1 LRAPH
6 VRAFADRTSLGTFR
20 NLVKPYRIGFIL
32 ENTLGNA
39 TFAMHLRE
47 WAGRDPEI
55 DPVFASVDSFAD
67 DVWQKIPG
75 VRRNWTVLGS
85 LRARGALREL
95 EAGGECEALYVHTQL
110 LALFLRRQMHRTP
123 TVLSLDATPINMDQ
137 LDPGYG
143 ATKRVA
149 AFERVK
155 NAINART
162 YRVAGRLIGFSRWVG
177 DSLQRDYR
185 LPPQQVEVIPPG
197 VDLDIWQPPAAA
209 TARRS
214 PASEAKTIRLLFVG
228 GQFQRKG
235 GPMLLRALLALR
247 QQVPQVGWELD
258 IATGDNV
265 DDLPPGVRVHR
276 GLAAQSQQLVELFQ
290 NADVFVLPTLGD
302 TFGLVLVE
310 AMACGV
316 PVVATRVGALPEVVG
331 EPDAP
336 DAAGL
341 LVAPG
346 DDAALTAALRELGT
360 NDKLRQQLATSARAR
375 AERHF
380 DGRRN
385 FQRLLDRLKDLAETR
400 RRTRGGYTTDPA
412 RLAQSV

>member
-1 LRAPH
+1 
-6 VRAFADRTSLGTFR
+6 
-20 NLVKPYRIGFIL
+20 VKPYRIGFIL

-39 TFAMHLRE
+39 TFAMHLRQ
-47 WAGRDPEI
+47 WAQHDPQI

-67 DVWQKIPG
+67 DIWQKIPG

-85 LRARGALREL
+85 LRARAALREL
-95 EAGGECEALYVHTQL
+95 EAGGACEALYVHTQL

-143 ATKRVA
+143 TTKRVA
-149 AFERVK
+149 ALERLK
-155 NAINART
+155 NAVNART

-177 DSLQRDYR
+177 DSLERDYR
-185 LPPQQVEVIPPG
+185 LPAEQVEVIPPG
-197 VDLDIWQPPAAA
+197 VDLEIWRPAA
-209 TARRS
+209 TPRDVT
-214 PASEAKTIRLLFVG
+214 PAASNTIRMLFVG
-228 GQFQRKG
+228 GQFRRKG

-247 QQVPQVGWELD
+247 DQVPQVNWELD
-258 IATGDNV
+258 IATGDEI

-276 GLAAQSQQLVELFQ
+276 GLAAQSKQLVELFQ

-316 PVVATRVGALPEVVG
+316 PVVTTRVGALPEVVG
-331 EPDAP
+331 EADSL

-341 LVAPG
+341 LVPPG
-346 DDAALTAALRELGT
+346 DEAALTVALRELGS
-360 NDKLRQQLATSARAR
+360 NDELRQRLATSARAR
-375 AERHF
+375 AQRHF

-400 RRTRGGYTTDPA
+400 RRTRGRQSTDAVP
-412 RLAQSV
+412 LAHSA

>member
-1 LRAPH
+1 
-6 VRAFADRTSLGTFR
+6 
-20 NLVKPYRIGFIL
+20 VKPYRIGFIL

-47 WAGRDPEI
+47 WARRDPQI

-67 DVWQKIPG
+67 DVWQRIPG

-85 LRARGALREL
+85 LRARSALREL
-95 EAGGECEALYVHTQL
+95 EAGGECEALYIHTQL
-110 LALFLRRQMHRTP
+110 LALFLHRQMHRTP

-143 ATKRVA
+143 TTKRVA
-149 AFERVK
+149 ALERLK
-155 NAINART
+155 NAVNART

-177 DSLQRDYR
+177 DSLERDYR
-185 LPPQQVEVIPPG
+185 LPPEQVEVIPPG
-197 VDLDIWQPPAAA
+197 VDLEIWHPAPTPREATPPL
-209 TARRS
+209 S
-214 PASEAKTIRLLFVG
+214 NTIRMLFVG
-228 GQFQRKG
+228 GQFRRKG
-235 GPMLLRALLALR
+235 GPVLLRALLALR
-247 QQVPQVGWELD
+247 EQLPQVNWELD
-258 IATGDNV
+258 IATGDAIG
-265 DDLPPGVRVHR
+265 DLPPGVRLHR

-290 NADVFVLPTLGD
+290 SADVFVLPTLGD

-316 PVVATRVGALPEVVG
+316 PVVTTRVGALPEVVG

-341 LVAPG
+341 LVPPG
-346 DDAALTAALRELGT
+346 DDAALIAALRELGT
-360 NDKLRQQLATSARAR
+360 NNELRRRLATSARAR
-375 AERHF
+375 AERRF

-385 FQRLLDRLKDLAETR
+385 FQRLLDRLKDLAEAR
-400 RRTRGGYTTDPA
+400 RRTRGRHATETTP
-412 RLAQSV
+412 LAHSA

>member
-1 LRAPH
+1 
-6 VRAFADRTSLGTFR
+6 
-20 NLVKPYRIGFIL
+20 VKPYRIGFIL

-47 WAGRDPEI
+47 WAQRDPQIEA
-55 DPVFASVDSFAD
+55 VFASVDSFAD

-85 LRARGALREL
+85 LRARAALREL
-95 EAGGECEALYVHTQL
+95 EAGGECEALYVHTQI

-143 ATKRVA
+143 TTKRIA

-177 DSLQRDYR
+177 DSLERDYH
-185 LPPQQVEVIPPG
+185 LPPQRVEVIPPG
-197 VDLDIWQPPAAA
+197 VDLELWQPA
-209 TARRS
+209 TPRVSSA
-214 PASEAKTIRLLFVG
+214 PGPQTVRLLFVG
-228 GQFQRKG
+228 GQFRRKG
-235 GPMLLRALLALR
+235 GPMLLRALSTLR
-247 QQVPQVGWELD
+247 EQVPHVKWELD
-258 IATGDNV
+258 IATGDEIS
-265 DDLPPGVRVHR
+265 DLPPGVRVHR

-290 NADVFVLPTLGD
+290 NADIFVLPTLGD

-316 PVVATRVGALPEVVG
+316 PVVTTRVGALPEVVG

-341 LVAPG
+341 LVLP
-346 DDAALTAALRELGT
+346 DDEAALTAVLRKLGT
-360 NDKLRQQLATSARAR
+360 DDELRLRLAKAARIR
-375 AERHF
+375 AERDF

-400 RRTRGGYTTDPA
+400 RRTRGQATNA
-412 RLAQSV
+412 ASLATSA